1 MTDPRL
7 VCPLWRSRRNVDA
20 LTISVIE
27 RAEKALGFQLII
39 TQGSY
44 QGSGGDPKSAGTHAE
59 GGAADF
65 STRGLTAEQKHRAV
79 LELRKAGM
87 FASVRTPAEGDWPEH
102 IHGIVV
108 DHPNL
113 SPAAADQIVDYRKG
127 LNGLA
132 SHRRD
137 TGPRLTPI
145 PVPVWPVVPPKKK
158 RPQRIRESLKQLRA
172 QLVDPATG
180 PTQRK
185 RIRAAIANL
194 KKIEPR

>member
-1 MTDPRL
+1 MPTDPRL
-7 VCPLWRSRRNVDA
+7 VRPLWRGRRDLDA

-39 TQGSY
+39 SQGSY
-44 QGSGGDPKSAGTHAE
+44 QSSVEQSAGTHDQ

-65 STRGLTAEQKHRAV
+65 STRRLTAEQKRRAV

-87 FASVRTPAEGDWPEH
+87 FASLRTADQGDWVEH

-113 SPAAADQIVDYRKG
+113 SPAAAGQIVDYRKG

-132 SHRRD
+132 NHRRD

-158 RPQRIRESLKQLRA
+158 RPQRIREALKQLRA
-172 QLVDPATG
+172 QLADPATG

-185 RIRAAIANL
+185 RILAAIANL
-194 KKIEPR
+194 KKVEPR

>member
-1 MTDPRL
+1 MPTDPRL
-7 VCPLWRSRRNVDA
+7 VRPLWRGRRDVDA

-39 TQGSY
+39 SQGSY
-44 QGSGGDPKSAGTHAE
+44 QSAVKQSAGTHNQ

-65 STRGLTAEQKHRAV
+65 STRGLTVEQKRRAV

-87 FASVRTPAEGDWPEH
+87 FASLRTPAEGDWVEH

-108 DHPNL
+108 DHPEL
-113 SPAAADQIVDYRKG
+113 SPAAAAQVVDYRRG

-132 SHRRD
+132 NHRRD

-145 PVPVWPVVPPKKK
+145 PVPVWPVVPAKKK
-158 RPQRIRESLKQLRA
+158 RPQRIREALKQLRA
-172 QLVDPATG
+172 QLADPATG

-194 KKIEPR
+194 RKVEPR

>member
-1 MTDPRL
+1 MTDSRL
-7 VCPLWRSRRNVDA
+7 VRPLWRGRRDIDA

-44 QGSGGDPKSAGTHAE
+44 QSSVKQSAGTHDG

-65 STRGLTAEQKHRAV
+65 STRKLTDEQKRRAV

-87 FASVRTPAEGDWPEH
+87 FASLRTPAEGDWVEH

-108 DHPNL
+108 DHPAL
-113 SPAAADQIVDYRKG
+113 SPAAAAQVVDYRKG
-127 LNGLA
+127 RNGLA
-132 SHRRD
+132 NHRSD
-137 TGPRLTPI
+137 TGPRLIPI
-145 PVPVWPVVPPKKK
+145 PVPVWPVLSPKKK
-158 RPQRIRESLKQLRA
+158 RPQRIREALKQLRA
-172 QLVDPATG
+172 QLADPATG

-185 RIRAAIANL
+185 RIRAAMDAL
-194 KKIEPR
+194 KKIEKR